1 MNREFIQVKVFNWR
15 RPTQWGSSIF
25 IAVAAAICLI
35 TGCAYDG
42 RRDSPGIEERYLTSM
57 DELTSR
63 LGIEIISLR
72 TTANGRMLD
81 LRYRVS
87 NPELARTVTKRDS
100 KLNILIFDAASNK
113 TLSVP
118 TTHLGMLRTKSFN
131 PKRNRVYYV
140 LFDNAEKLIKPGSV
154 VSVWFGDIKVE
165 GIKTL

>member
-1 MNREFIQVKVFNWR
+1 MNTKLIQTKHIQR
-15 RPTQWGSSIF
+15 RSPLQWGSFLF
-25 IAVAAAICLI
+25 IAFAAASCFI

-42 RRDSPGIEERYLTSM
+42 RRDSPGFEERYLTSM

-100 KLNILIFDAASNK
+100 KLNILIFDAASGK

-140 LFDNAEKLIKPGSV
+140 LFDNAQKIIKPGSV

-165 GIKTL
+165 GIRTL